1 MKRWTRFSAP
11 VETGG
16 TAVTGLF
23 IILCQNS
30 PRKNI
35 RSLSARNTAPEEKAW
50 RLTDAGMQVA
60 IGETVEAE
68 KAGLGR
74 RLLSWEEVSG
84 RIHRMLEAGEYAP
97 QEILDGARENALRE
111 HAEVLLYMWQD
122 MAGGDIFSDD
132 EIVPGGFPDRKVH
145 MAGLLSQPEYVERL
159 MGKLERLSESY
170 RENRDI
176 MRYHIHRPDQVLE
189 RLRKFAKEVSPYQ
202 ARDGF
207 TGKELPIFITQD
219 EIDAYFCSHGHGLP
233 GGTCFSQKRKFS

>member
-1 MKRWTRFSAP
+1 
-11 VETGG
+11 
-16 TAVTGLF
+16 
-23 IILCQNS
+23 
-30 PRKNI
+30 
-35 RSLSARNTAPEEKAW
+35 
-50 RLTDAGMQVA
+50 MQVA

-145 MAGLLSQPEYVERL
+145 MAGLLSQPEYVARH
-159 MGKLERLSESY
+159 MGEEEPLSKSF
-170 RENRDI
+170 RENRVV
-176 MRYHIHRPDQVLE
+176 MGLHINRPDAVVE
-189 RLRKFAKEVSPYQ
+189 RLRKFTKEISPYQ
-202 ARDGF
+202 AS
-207 TGKELPIFITQD
+207 E
-219 EIDAYFCSHGHGLP
+219 GL
-233 GGTCFSQKRKFS
+233 